1 MRLRCGALQSHFG
14 VPEMTTSSPD
24 DTARAIV
31 RTLVKR
37 LKLRPGQGALLG
49 AVIQNAQSEG
59 VDRQDLEAGLEHA
72 NSRGWIL
79 YDPNR
84 HWVGL
89 TDAGAAAA

>member
-1 MRLRCGALQSHFG
+1 MA
-14 VPEMTTSSPD
+14 TSSPD

-31 RTLVKR
+31 RTLIKR

-49 AVIQNAQSEG
+49 AVIQNVQSEG

-72 NSRGWIL
+72 KSRGWIL
-79 YDPNR
+79 YDSNR

-89 TDAGAAAA
+89 TDAGVAAA